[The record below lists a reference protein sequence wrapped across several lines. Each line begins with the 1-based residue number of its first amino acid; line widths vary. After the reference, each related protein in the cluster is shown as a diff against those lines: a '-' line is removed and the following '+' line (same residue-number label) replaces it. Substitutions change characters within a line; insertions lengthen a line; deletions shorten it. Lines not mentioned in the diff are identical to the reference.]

1 MMYMYADMK
10 MQILLKPTSNDA
22 AKGDHIEIEAYYL
35 LDLYTEHDWGACM
48 VYLHSQS
55 NPSRRVR

>member
-22 AKGDHIEIEAYYL
+22 ARGDHIETEAYSG
-35 LDLYTEHDWGACM
+35 LDFCCTEIERQ
-48 VYLHSQS
+48 V
-55 NPSRRVR
+55 